1 MDQGHEDRSLSASAD
16 GSADAQADASAD
28 ASASRVIAGR
38 PDPMHLYLLV
48 AGVLAGV
55 LLGPGVLGR
64 IAPGVYDRWFV
75 GGNDAAM
82 MVRSLQQKQAELAV
96 QMRITGD
103 EAAGA
108 MLEQEMAGRVAMAQA
123 SLQQAMRAHSDR
135 ALGFVLALVVA
146 AVVLMSVEA
155 VLASD
160 SSWRSV
166 LITARFLIIAGGAA
180 LLLAQPQLLRAV
192 WWLGAG
198 GALLLAVVLAKLAG
212 QIGNERR

>member
-1 MDQGHEDRSLSASAD
+1 MTAPGKR
-16 GSADAQADASAD
+16 SAD
-28 ASASRVIAGR
+28 ASAPASSSRVIDSR
-38 PDPMHLYLLV
+38 PDPWHLYLLV

-64 IAPGVYDRWFV
+64 VVPGVYDRWFV
-75 GGNDAAM
+75 GGNDAALV
-82 MVRSLQQKQAELAV
+82 VRSLQQKQAELAV
-96 QMRITGD
+96 QMRATGD
-103 EAAGA
+103 DAAGA

-123 SLQQAMRAHSDR
+123 TLQQAMRAHSDR
-135 ALGFVLALVVA
+135 ALGFVLALVAA
-146 AVVLMSVEA
+146 AVVLMATEA

-192 WWLGAG
+192 WWLGAA
-198 GALLLAVVLAKLAG
+198 GALVLAVMLATFARQIGAG
-212 QIGNERR
+212 QVGNERR